1 MYISVVFF
9 LIHLTLLEKNILIK
23 PTYLPYFPWV
33 GERKHTIYFFR
44 PAYTCT
50 PVQILRVTLFTNCY
64 TESQNIKVFKNIKQT
79 INLPESKFS
88 NSPIILIFYEDAVT
102 YYVL

>member
-1 MYISVVFF
+1 MYSGANSQSDSVYK
-9 LIHLTLLEKNILIK
+9 L
-23 PTYLPYFPWV
+23 
-33 GERKHTIYFFR
+33 
-44 PAYTCT
+44 
-50 PVQILRVTLFTNCY
+50 LRVKISRF
-64 TESQNIKVFKNIKQT
+64 FKNIKQT